1 MKKTLSKVL
10 AVIIAVMLIVSA
22 MPVAFAADGDIAN
35 GTAGEGITWVIDAD
49 GTLTISGEGAIEV
62 GWYSPPWKEYNN
74 SIFNIVVEE
83 GITEIPSTAFCY
95 AENLLTVSIP
105 ASVTNMSI
113 GTVPIFWANCALQA
127 INVHEDNPVFTS
139 VDGIVFSKDKSILCI
154 YPMNKEGESYTIPHS
169 VTYINEGAFC
179 FNETLKSVT
188 IPDTVNELGSQAFYD
203 TKIESVT
210 IGSGIKTIPTHC
222 FSYGNDLESIV
233 LPDSIETIETNAFW
247 TCGGLKNIKIG
258 TGIKTI
264 YENAFGNCYAL
275 SAIHYAGTEEQW
287 SEVVIEEDEGDYLS
301 NIAIHYSTDVRF
313 KEATVADCITDG
325 HTAGDYCDA
334 CGDFVTG
341 EVTEEAWGH
350 DYVDGVCQRENCGF
364 VCTHINDEFDDKC
377 DDCGAKLELEFSEIK
392 VGETKTAYIE
402 EADKDIYV
410 KFVPQVTSKYK
421 LFSDNGGD
429 HQNVDPY
436 AFVYDRNF
444 DEIAYNDDVSG
455 AEEDYN
461 FSLEFNAVK
470 GKTYYIV
477 LSDYNDDAEYSY
489 TLEAIVSISH
499 QPTAGEPYVEL
510 DWDVTGRYLWYEL
523 ELSEEI
529 TDQNAENVVYDWGES
544 SYDAQSGWSGVPYE
558 EYSNEY
564 DFFTVSLEAGET
576 ITVELIGKYG
586 EGVGLWDYTA
596 ENGIWLDST
605 GEKIY
610 EMTVEE
616 AGDYT
621 FYTYTN
627 TGELT
632 VRAYRGT
639 ANNKV
644 VEGQYT
650 NKLEN
655 PVIGK
660 KYICVVTLE
669 GGTELVSNVLSYTY
683 AISHQ
688 PTEKEPY
695 VEVNEDANVKYQWYE
710 TAEELD
716 EITDEDTS
724 FGDVPPDVEVPTYD
738 AQDGWTGITMGE
750 DTMLFFIVPLEA
762 GETIKFVAN
771 EHAQAVVLFMPTGT
785 GKGEEAYFDKN
796 GEAVITVSEDG
807 EYYAIV
813 LGAADTRLK
822 AYKQQ
827 FTYTKI
833 GGETTAKLKNTI
845 VGKNYAC
852 EVTFADGT
860 TELSDVISKR
870 YGDAHFGQW
879 YSNAV
884 EYVSESGIMT
894 GYSSGKFGTSD
905 SIQRQDF
912 IVMLARY
919 AGADLTEYD
928 YDCELSDVASNG
940 YYKAAI
946 NWAIDVGVTTGYDN
960 GKFGVGDKMTRE
972 QLVTFLYRYA
982 ALIEVDTT
990 VEEDEAAQI
999 AAQYTD
1005 FNKVSSFSKDAIV
1018 WALANGVISG
1028 QGGVKVDP
1036 QGGAQRCQVA
1046 QIMYNIYI
1054 NDIF

>member
-10 AVIIAVMLIVSA
+10 AVVIAVMLVVST
-22 MPVAFAADGDIAN
+22 MPVAFAADGDIAS
-35 GTAGEGITWVIDAD
+35 GTAGDGVTWVIDAD
-49 GTLTISGEGAIEV
+49 GTLTISGEGEIV
-62 GWYSPPWKEYNN
+62 IDWYAPPWYDYNDYIIN
-74 SIFNIVVEE
+74 VVVEE
-83 GITEIPSTAFCY
+83 GITKIPSTAFCY

-113 GTVPIFWANCALQA
+113 GDTPIFWGNYSLQA
-127 INVHEDNPVFTS
+127 INVHEDNAVFIS
-139 VDGIVFSKDKSILCI
+139 VDGILFSKDKKTLYM

-169 VTYINEGAFC
+169 VTSVSTYAFS
-179 FNETLKSVT
+179 FNSSLESVV
-188 IPDTVNELGSQAFYD
+188 IPDTVE
-203 TKIESVT
+203 T
-210 IGSGIKTIPTHC
+210 IGNNIFQYANIKSATLGSGITKISYSC
-222 FSYGNDLESIV
+222 FNSSDIESIII
-233 LPDSIETIETNAFW
+233 PDSVETIENYAFW
-247 TCGGLKNIKIG
+247 ACNSLKNVIIG
-258 TGIKTI
+258 NGVKTI
-264 YENAFGNCYAL
+264 DYSVFEGCSSL
-275 SAIHYAGTEEQW
+275 TAIHYNGTEDDWGE
-287 SEVVIEEDEGDYLS
+287 ITIDEDNEMLNS
-301 NIAIHYSTDVRF
+301 LAIHYSSDF
-313 KEATVADCITDG
+313 HDKEATAASCTTNG
-325 HTAGDYCDA
+325 HTAGKYCNI
-334 CGDFVTG
+334 CEDFITG
-341 EVTEEAWGH
+341 EVTEDALGH
-350 DYVDGVCQRENCGF
+350 DFVNSVCQRENCGF
-364 VCTHINDEFDDKC
+364 VCTHINDAFDKTC
-377 DDCGAKLELEFSEIK
+377 DVCGAKLELEFSEIK

-402 EADKDIYV
+402 EANKDIYV
-410 KFVPQVTSKYK
+410 KFVPQVTGKYK

-444 DEIAYNDDVSG
+444 DNIAYNDDVYG

-470 GKTYYIV
+470 GKTYYFV

-489 TLEAIVSISH
+489 TLEAVVSISH

-510 DWDVTGRYLWYEL
+510 DWDATGRYLWYEL

-544 SYDAQSGWSGVPYE
+544 SYDAQSGWSGVRYE

-564 DFFTVSLEAGET
+564 DFFTASLEAGET

-586 EGVGLWDYTA
+586 DGVGLWDYTA
-596 ENGIWLDST
+596 ENGIWIDST
-605 GEKIY
+605 GENMY
-610 EMTVEE
+610 ELTVEE

-639 ANNKV
+639 ANNKA

-669 GGTELVSNVLSYTY
+669 GGTELVSNILSYTY

-710 TAEELD
+710 IAEKLD

-724 FGDVPPDVEVPTYD
+724 FEDVPPDVEVPTYD

-750 DTMLFFIVPLEA
+750 DTVLFFIVPLEA
-762 GETIKFVAN
+762 GETIKFVAKG
-771 EHAQAVVLFMPTGT
+771 HAQAVALFMPTGT
-785 GKGEEAYFDKN
+785 GMGEEAYFDKN
-796 GEAVITVSEDG
+796 GEAVITVPEDG

-813 LGAADTRLK
+813 LGTADTRLK

-827 FTYTKI
+827 LTYTKI
-833 GGETTAKLKNTI
+833 GGETTAKLKNTT

-852 EVTFADGT
+852 EVTFANGT

-919 AGADLTEYD
+919 AGANLTEYD

-982 ALIEVDTT
+982 ALIDIDTT

-1028 QGGVKVDP
+1028 QGGIKVDP

-1046 QIMYNIYI
+1046 QIMYNIYL
-1054 NDIF
+1054 NDVL